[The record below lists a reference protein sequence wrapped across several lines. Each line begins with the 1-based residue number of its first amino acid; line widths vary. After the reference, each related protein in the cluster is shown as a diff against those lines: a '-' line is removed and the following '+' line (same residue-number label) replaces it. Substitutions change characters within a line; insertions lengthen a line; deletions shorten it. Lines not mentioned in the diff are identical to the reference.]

1 MIFLFSQNKT
11 KVYYNLKLTERFYKE
26 TTRIGFLLLA
36 LVSMRVNIVS
46 TEFGWNSQLVFAL
59 SREDIRKIA
68 EFNSELENYEKNKEK
83 IAL

>member
-1 MIFLFSQNKT
+1 MVTITPSENGKDE
-11 KVYYNLKLTERFYKE
+11 Y
-26 TTRIGFLLLA
+26 I
-36 LVSMRVNIVS
+36 IS
-46 TEFGWNSQLVFAL
+46 TNFGWNSQLVFAL

>member
-1 MIFLFSQNKT
+1 MVTITPSENRKDE
-11 KVYYNLKLTERFYKE
+11 Y
-26 TTRIGFLLLA
+26 I
-36 LVSMRVNIVS
+36 IS
-46 TEFGWNSQLVFAL
+46 TNFDWNSQLVFAL

>member
-1 MIFLFSQNKT
+1 MVTITPSEIRKDE
-11 KVYYNLKLTERFYKE
+11 Y
-26 TTRIGFLLLA
+26 I
-36 LVSMRVNIVS
+36 IS
-46 TEFGWNSQLVFAL
+46 TNFGWNSQLVFAL

>member
-1 MIFLFSQNKT
+1 MVTITPSENRKDE
-11 KVYYNLKLTERFYKE
+11 Y
-26 TTRIGFLLLA
+26 I
-36 LVSMRVNIVS
+36 IS
-46 TEFGWNSQLVFAL
+46 TNFGWNSQLVFTL

>member
-1 MIFLFSQNKT
+1 MVTITPSESK
-11 KVYYNLKLTERFYKE
+11 KDEY
-26 TTRIGFLLLA
+26 
-36 LVSMRVNIVS
+36 IVS

-83 IAL
+83 TAL

>member
-1 MIFLFSQNKT
+1 MVTITPSESK
-11 KVYYNLKLTERFYKE
+11 KDEY
-26 TTRIGFLLLA
+26 
-36 LVSMRVNIVS
+36 IVS

-68 EFNSELENYEKNKEK
+68 EFNSELENYEKNKGK

>member
-1 MIFLFSQNKT
+1 MVTITPSENRKDE
-11 KVYYNLKLTERFYKE
+11 Y
-26 TTRIGFLLLA
+26 I
-36 LVSMRVNIVS
+36 IS
-46 TEFGWNSQLVFAL
+46 TNFGWNSQLVFAL

>member
-1 MIFLFSQNKT
+1 MVTITPSESK
-11 KVYYNLKLTERFYKE
+11 KDEY
-26 TTRIGFLLLA
+26 
-36 LVSMRVNIVS
+36 IVS

-59 SREDIRKIA
+59 SHEDIRKIA